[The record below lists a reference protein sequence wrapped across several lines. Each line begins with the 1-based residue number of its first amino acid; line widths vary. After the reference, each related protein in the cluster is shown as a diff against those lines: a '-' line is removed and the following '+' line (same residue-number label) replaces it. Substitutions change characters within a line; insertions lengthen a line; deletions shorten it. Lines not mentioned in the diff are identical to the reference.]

1 MAISRE
7 QINRALG
14 EALADKGKRKFTQ
27 SLEFILNF
35 KGVDFGKPDKRLN
48 LEVALPN
55 GKGKVPKIAVFADGQ
70 LALDAK
76 KDGADLVLAGAD
88 IPKLAA
94 DKPRL
99 KQLMRD
105 HEFLAAPQLMMQVG
119 KSLGQAM
126 GPKDKLPKPVMGGK
140 LGELIEKARRTVKLK
155 TKGKNLPTVQCIVGN
170 ENMPVEQLAEN
181 IEAVL
186 EAVKAKLGGENIA
199 SAFVKLTM
207 GKPARIS

>member
-7 QINRALG
+7 QIIRALG

-27 SLEFILNF
+27 SVELILNF
-35 KGVDFGKPDKRLN
+35 KGVDFSKPEKRLN
-48 LEVALPN
+48 LEVVLPN

-76 KDGADLVLAGAD
+76 KSGADLVLEGAD
-88 IPKLAA
+88 IQKLAT
-94 DKPRL
+94 DRPKL
-99 KQLMRD
+99 KQLMREY
-105 HEFLAAPQLMMQVG
+105 EFLAAPQLMMQIG

-126 GPKDKLPKPVMGGK
+126 GPKDKLPKPIIGDK
-140 LGELIEKARRTVKLK
+140 LSELMEKARRTVKVR
-155 TKGKNLPTVQCIVGN
+155 TKGKNLPTVQCLVGN
-170 ENMPVEQLAEN
+170 ENMPAEQLAEN
-181 IEAVL
+181 IEAVI
-186 EAVKAKLGGENIA
+186 EAVKTKLGGENIA